1 MIVSGSNSY
10 YINWHIIGFRQF
22 KCRCGIRTN
31 MFSFEHVL
39 YLNFSWALSWSMFY
53 IKTNYIRIMNMY
65 FSWFNRLGFTSY
77 YKFHRFNCNGW
88 HNWYLFF
95 PIMTCFRMSF
105 IKHAEKAIWLSPI
118 VVVPKK
124 NRKQKICVDFK
135 KLNTTTKKDPY
146 PLPFTDEVINTIVG
160 HEIYTF
166 LNGFFGYHHISIAL
180 EH

>member
-1 MIVSGSNSY
+1 
-10 YINWHIIGFRQF
+10 
-22 KCRCGIRTN
+22 
-31 MFSFEHVL
+31 
-39 YLNFSWALSWSMFY
+39 
-53 IKTNYIRIMNMY
+53 
-65 FSWFNRLGFTSY
+65 
-77 YKFHRFNCNGW
+77 
-88 HNWYLFF
+88 
-95 PIMTCFRMSF
+95 MSF